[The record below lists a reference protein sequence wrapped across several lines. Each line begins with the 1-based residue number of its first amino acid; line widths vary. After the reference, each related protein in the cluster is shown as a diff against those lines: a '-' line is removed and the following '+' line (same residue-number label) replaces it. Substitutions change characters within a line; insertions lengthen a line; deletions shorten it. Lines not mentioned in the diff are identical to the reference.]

1 VGRYVFP
8 SFYVSSL
15 LSPSSLLGHTIAQR
29 RRKDVIKQLKSVIS
43 YSDARLTMEERNL
56 LSIAYKHV
64 TGTLRTS
71 WRTVENIEKQEGAS
85 GCATPHEIALIRRQ
99 REKIELELA
108 DACQDLLDLLDRHL
122 VPAAEAGEERVF
134 YHKMHV
140 HPFHL
145 EKAYLIS
152 CALFFYRQGDYHR
165 YLAEFARRQQR
176 ERSAHLALEAYKA
189 SYKHAF
195 GTLPP
200 WHPTRLGVALNFSV
214 FFHDVRGSPDR
225 ACHLAKHA
233 FDEAVAAMHATP
245 EHTFRDSLMIL
256 HLLRDDI
263 ILWSAE
269 MQPDGMCAF
278 HSPFHPG
285 SYGRLDFPVVEVR
298 AEPTTDKM

>member
-1 VGRYVFP
+1 M
-8 SFYVSSL
+8 
-15 LSPSSLLGHTIAQR
+15 SPVNTRASRAECLALAKLAEQAER
-29 RRKDVIKQLKSVIS
+29 WDDVIKQLKSVIS

-71 WRTVENIEKQEGAS
+71 WRTVEGIEKQEAAS
-85 GCATPHEIALIRRQ
+85 GTAMPRELALIRRQ

-108 DACQDLLDLLDRHL
+108 DACQDLLDLLDKYL

-134 YHKMHV
+134 YHKM
-140 HPFHL
+140 
-145 EKAYLIS
+145 E
-152 CALFFYRQGDYHR
+152 GDYHR

-176 ERSAHLALEAYKA
+176 ERSAQLALEAYKA

-269 MQPDGMCAF
+269 MQPDEAR
-278 HSPFHPG
+278 S
-285 SYGRLDFPVVEVR
+285 
-298 AEPTTDKM
+298 EPTSEMM

>member
-1 VGRYVFP
+1 LCIVPPVSVF
-8 SFYVSSL
+8 S
-15 LSPSSLLGHTIAQR
+15 LGHTIAQR

-71 WRTVENIEKQEGAS
+71 WRTVENIEKQEAAS
-85 GCATPHEIALIRRQ
+85 GSAMPREISLIRRQ

-134 YHKMHV
+134 YHKM
-140 HPFHL
+140 
-145 EKAYLIS
+145 
-152 CALFFYRQGDYHR
+152 QGDYHR

-176 ERSAHLALEAYKA
+176 ERSAQLALEAYKA
-189 SYKHAF
+189 SYKHAI

-269 MQPDGMCAF
+269 MQPD
-278 HSPFHPG
+278 
-285 SYGRLDFPVVEVR
+285 EVR
-298 AEPTTDKM
+298 AEPTTDKR

>member
-1 VGRYVFP
+1 M
-8 SFYVSSL
+8 
-15 LSPSSLLGHTIAQR
+15 SPVNIRTSRAEFLVLAKLAEQAER
-29 RRKDVIKQLKSVIS
+29 WDDVIKQLKSIIS
-43 YSDARLTMEERNL
+43 YSDAHLTMEERNL
-56 LSIAYKHV
+56 LSIAYKHI
-64 TGTLRTS
+64 TGILRTS
-71 WRTVENIEKQEGAS
+71 WRTVEGIEKQERSS
-85 GCATPHEIALIRRQ
+85 GRATPREQALIRRQ

-134 YHKMHV
+134 YYKM
-140 HPFHL
+140 
-145 EKAYLIS
+145 
-152 CALFFYRQGDYHR
+152 QGDYYR

-176 ERSAHLALEAYKA
+176 ERSAQLALEAYKA

-195 GTLPP
+195 STLPP

-214 FFHDVRGSPDR
+214 YFHDVCASPDR

-233 FDEAVAAMHATP
+233 FDEAVGAMHAMP

-269 MQPDGMCAF
+269 MLQDE
-278 HSPFHPG
+278 
-285 SYGRLDFPVVEVR
+285 GRTEQ
-298 AEPTTDKM
+298 AA

>member
-1 VGRYVFP
+1 
-8 SFYVSSL
+8 
-15 LSPSSLLGHTIAQR
+15 
-29 RRKDVIKQLKSVIS
+29 
-43 YSDARLTMEERNL
+43 MEERNL

-71 WRTVENIEKQEGAS
+71 WRTVEGIEKQKAAS
-85 GCATPHEIALIRRQ
+85 GTAMPRELVLIRCQ

-108 DACQDLLDLLDRHL
+108 DACQDLLDLLDRYL

-140 HPFHL
+140 SVPFL
-145 EKAYLIS
+145 KAYPYPARGVS
-152 CALFFYRQGDYHR
+152 HRQGDYHR

-176 ERSAHLALEAYKA
+176 ERSALLALEAYKA

-269 MQPDGMCAF
+269 MQPDGINAI
-278 HSPFHPG
+278 
-285 SYGRLDFPVVEVR
+285 R
-298 AEPTTDKM
+298 ADTRNDVIAAAQHLCL

>member
-1 VGRYVFP
+1 M
-8 SFYVSSL
+8 
-15 LSPSSLLGHTIAQR
+15 SPVNTRTSRAECLALAKLAEQAER
-29 RRKDVIKQLKSVIS
+29 WDDVIKQLKSVIS

-71 WRTVENIEKQEGAS
+71 WRTVEGIEKQEAAS
-85 GCATPHEIALIRRQ
+85 GTAMPRELVLIRCQ

-108 DACQDLLDLLDRHL
+108 DACQDLLDLLDRYL

-134 YHKMHV
+134 YHK
-140 HPFHL
+140 
-145 EKAYLIS
+145 
-152 CALFFYRQGDYHR
+152 RQGDYHR

-176 ERSAHLALEAYKA
+176 ERSAQLALEAYKA

-269 MQPDGMCAF
+269 MQPDETR
-278 HSPFHPG
+278 S
-285 SYGRLDFPVVEVR
+285 
-298 AEPTTDKM
+298 EPTPEMM